1 MLSRALVLATCL
13 TVARALHAPTPPC
26 RHALRVTSPR
36 LATKK
41 KASKKG
47 GARGFGSSQA
57 GFGGGAAKQA
67 VKELTPEMLQW
78 RDLKEWVASSGGAAD
93 AVRLTDCGGGLRGLK
108 AEMTRDDPR

>member
-41 KASKKG
+41 KVSKKG
-47 GARGFGSSQA
+47 GAR

-67 VKELTPEMLQW
+67 VKELTPEQLQW

-108 AEMTRDDPR
+108 AEMTRDDPG